1 VVTGVPKFVSIL
13 GFVAGALTTFSFV
26 PQLLHT
32 WRLRRAH
39 EISGLWLTAFI
50 TGVSLW
56 LIYGLLLPSAPVVI
70 ANAAT
75 LALTV
80 PIAAVKLYYREK
92 K

>member
-1 VVTGVPKFVSIL
+1 
-13 GFVAGALTTFSFV
+13 
-26 PQLLHT
+26 
-32 WRLRRAH
+32 
-39 EISGLWLTAFI
+39 
-50 TGVSLW
+50 VSLW